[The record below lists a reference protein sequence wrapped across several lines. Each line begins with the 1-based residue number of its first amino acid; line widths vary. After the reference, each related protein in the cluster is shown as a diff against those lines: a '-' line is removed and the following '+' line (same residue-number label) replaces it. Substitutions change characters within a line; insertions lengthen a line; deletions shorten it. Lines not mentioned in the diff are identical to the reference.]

1 MSIERRK
8 KEWMESVDPMKMYIP
23 KEFEMVQDAPKME
36 KTAME
41 QLPKLLQEP
50 IITVGIMHAERI
62 GFFFDSPFRC
72 AELPNIT
79 FDGEYEVFYSES
91 GRVRFFDQEFDS
103 LHFTPIEEQD
113 YTSEDG
119 YFELEDVV
127 IGINFHWERKE
138 TQRFKGGLTFMIE
151 HEKVVAVNEIPT
163 EAYIFSVISS
173 EMSATASLELL
184 KAHAVISRSWLLKPI
199 IHNEHN
205 AAAVLEHRTDDE
217 LIKWYE
223 RDSHELYNVCADD
236 HCQRY
241 QGITRA
247 RTENVRLAIEAT
259 RGLVLASHGQICDAR
274 FSKSCGGVSEVF
286 ENCWADEHY
295 SYLERVVD
303 SQQMMV
309 EPPRPTD
316 TPLKTGGE
324 LWATPD
330 LTIEANA
337 EAWIRGEHDSFC
349 NTHDK
354 EILSQ
359 VLNNYDQET
368 TDFYRWTV
376 EYTTEQLS
384 ELVVRRSGIDFGT
397 IVALEPVSRGVS
409 GRLTRL
415 RIVGTKRTMV
425 VGKEL
430 EIRRWLSESHLYS
443 SAFVVDKTES
453 GFKLTGAGWGHGV
466 GLCQIGAAVMGAKG
480 YKYDEILYHYF
491 VDSQLETLYK

>member
-1 MSIERRK
+1 MGVERRK

-23 KEFEMVQDAPKME
+23 KEFGAEQDPLKME
-36 KTAME
+36 KADME
-41 QLPKLLQEP
+41 QMPKLLQEP

-72 AELPNIT
+72 AEFPNIT
-79 FDGEYEVFYSES
+79 FDGEYEVFLSED
-91 GRVRFFDQEFDS
+91 GRVSFFEQQFDS

-138 TQRFKGGLTFMIE
+138 NQRFKGGLTFMIE
-151 HEKVVAVNEIPT
+151 NGKVVAINEIPT

-205 AAAVLEHRTDDE
+205 ATAVLEHRTEDE

-259 RGLVLASHGQICDAR
+259 RGLVLTSHGQICDAR
-274 FSKSCGGVSEVF
+274 FSKSCGGVSELF

-303 SQQMMV
+303 SQSLTVNSQQM
-309 EPPRPTD
+309 
-316 TPLKTGGE
+316 
-324 LWATPD
+324 D
-330 LTIEANA
+330 LTVEENA
-337 EAWIRGEHDSFC
+337 EAWIRGEYDSFC

-368 TDFYRWTV
+368 TDFYRWKV

-384 ELVVRRSGIDFGT
+384 ELVARRSGIDFGT
-397 IVALEPVSRGVS
+397 IIALEPVERGVS

-415 RIVGTKRTMV
+415 RIVGTKRTMI

-443 SAFVVDKTES
+443 SAFVVDKTEN
-453 GFKLTGAGWGHGV
+453 GFVLTGAGWGHGV

-491 VDSQLETLYK
+491 VDSQLNVLYK

>member
-1 MSIERRK
+1 
-8 KEWMESVDPMKMYIP
+8 
-23 KEFEMVQDAPKME
+23 
-36 KTAME
+36 ME
-41 QLPKLLQEP
+41 QLPKLGKEP

-62 GFFFDSPFRC
+62 EFFFDSPFRC
-72 AELPNIT
+72 AEMPNIT
-79 FDGEYEVFYSES
+79 FDGEYEVFLSDD
-91 GRVRFFDQEFDS
+91 GRVSFFEQQFDA

-138 TQRFKGGLTFMIE
+138 NQRFKGGLTFMIE
-151 HEKVVAVNEIPT
+151 HGKVVAINEIPT

-205 AAAVLEHRTDDE
+205 ANAVLEHRTEDE

-259 RGLVLASHGQICDAR
+259 RGLVLMSHGEICDAR

-286 ENCWADEHY
+286 ESCWADKHY

-303 SQQMMV
+303 SQQTIDNRQQSM
-309 EPPRPTD
+309 
-316 TPLKTGGE
+316 
-324 LWATPD
+324 D

-337 EAWIRGEHDSFC
+337 EDWIRGEYDSFC

-384 ELVVRRSGIDFGT
+384 ELVARRSGIDFGT
-397 IVALEPVSRGVS
+397 ITALEPVERGTS

-415 RIVGTKRTMV
+415 RIVGTKRTMI

-443 SAFVVDKTES
+443 SAFVVDKTDT
-453 GFKLTGAGWGHGV
+453 GFRLIGAGWGHGV

-491 VDSQLETLYK
+491 VDSQLSVLYE

>member
-1 MSIERRK
+1 MGIEQRK
-8 KEWMESVDPMKMYIP
+8 KEWTESVDVERLWVP
-23 KEFEMVQDAPKME
+23 KEFGTEIDSSKM
-36 KTAME
+36 KKADME
-41 QLPKLLQEP
+41 QLPKLGQEP

-79 FDGEYEVFYSES
+79 FDGEYEVLLSES
-91 GRVRFFDQEFDS
+91 GRVSFFEHEFDS

-138 TQRFKGGLTFMIE
+138 NQCFKGGLTFMVE
-151 HEKVVAVNEIPT
+151 HGKLVAVNEIPT

-205 AAAVLEHRTDDE
+205 ANAVLELRTDDE

-259 RGLVLASHGQICDAR
+259 RGLVLMNNGEICDAR

-286 ENCWADEHY
+286 ENCWADVHY
-295 SYLERVVD
+295 PYLERVVD
-303 SQQMMV
+303 SQQS
-309 EPPRPTD
+309 TD
-316 TPLKTGGE
+316 NRQPSM
-324 LWATPD
+324 D

-337 EAWIRGEHDSFC
+337 EAWIRNEYDSFC

-384 ELVVRRSGIDFGT
+384 ELVARRSGIDFGT
-397 IVALEPVSRGVS
+397 ITALEPVERGTS

-415 RIVGTKRTMV
+415 RIVGTKRTMI

-443 SAFVVDKTES
+443 SAFVVDKTNT
-453 GFKLTGAGWGHGV
+453 GFRLIGAGWGHGV
-466 GLCQIGAAVMGAKG
+466 GLCQIGAAMMGAKG

-491 VDSQLETLYK
+491 VGSQLNILYK

>member
-1 MSIERRK
+1 MAIERRK
-8 KEWMESVDPMKMYIP
+8 KEWVESVDPMKMYVP
-23 KEFEMVQDAPKME
+23 KEFGAEQDPPKME
-36 KTAME
+36 KADME
-41 QLPKLLQEP
+41 QLPKFGQEP

-72 AELPNIT
+72 AEMPNIT
-79 FDGEYEVFYSES
+79 FDGEYEVLLSEN
-91 GRVRFFDQEFDS
+91 GRVSFFEQEFDS

-138 TQRFKGGLTFMIE
+138 NQCFKGGLTFMVE
-151 HEKVVAVNEIPT
+151 HGKIVAINEIPT

-205 AAAVLEHRTDDE
+205 ANAVLERRTDDE

-259 RGLVLASHGQICDAR
+259 RGMVLMNNGEICDAR

-286 ENCWADEHY
+286 ESCWADVHY
-295 SYLERVVD
+295 PYLERVVD
-303 SQQMMV
+303 SQQTLTPSPSGT
-309 EPPRPTD
+309 PP
-316 TPLKTGGE
+316 KTGGE
-324 LWATPD
+324 CGVAD
-330 LTIEANA
+330 LRVEENA

-368 TDFYRWTV
+368 TDFYRWKV

-384 ELVVRRSGIDFGT
+384 ELVARRSGIDFGT
-397 IVALEPVSRGVS
+397 IVALEPVERGVS

-415 RIVGTKRTMV
+415 RIVGTKRAMT

-443 SAFVVDKTES
+443 SAFVVDKTEN
-453 GFKLTGAGWGHGV
+453 GFVLTGAGWGHGV

>member
-1 MSIERRK
+1 MGIEQRK
-8 KEWMESVDPMKMYIP
+8 KEWTESVDAERLWVP
-23 KEFEMVQDAPKME
+23 KEFGTEIDSSKKKKAD
-36 KTAME
+36 ME
-41 QLPKLLQEP
+41 QLPKLGQEP

-72 AELPNIT
+72 AEMPNIT
-79 FDGEYEVFYSES
+79 FDGEYEVFLSAD
-91 GRVRFFDQEFDS
+91 GRVSFFEQQFDS

-138 TQRFKGGLTFMIE
+138 NQRFKGGLTFMIE
-151 HEKVVAVNEIPT
+151 YGKVVAINEIPT

-205 AAAVLEHRTDDE
+205 ANAVLEHRTEDE

-259 RGLVLASHGQICDAR
+259 RGLVLMSHGEICDAR

-286 ENCWADEHY
+286 ESCWADVHY
-295 SYLERVVD
+295 PYLERVVD
-303 SQQMMV
+303 V
-309 EPPRPTD
+309 K
-316 TPLKTGGE
+316 TPE
-324 LWATPD
+324 SVASVPD

-337 EAWIRGEHDSFC
+337 EDWIRGEYDSFC

-384 ELVVRRSGIDFGT
+384 ELVARRSGIDFGT
-397 IVALEPVSRGVS
+397 ITALEPVERGTS

-415 RIVGTKRTMV
+415 RIVGTKRTMI

-443 SAFVVDKTES
+443 SAFVVDKTDA
-453 GFKLTGAGWGHGV
+453 GFRLIGAGWGHGV

-491 VDSQLETLYK
+491 VDSQLSVLYE

>member
-1 MSIERRK
+1 MGVERRK

-23 KEFEMVQDAPKME
+23 KEFGAEQDPPKME
-36 KTAME
+36 KADME
-41 QLPKLLQEP
+41 QMPKLLQEP

-72 AELPNIT
+72 AEFPNIT
-79 FDGEYEVFYSES
+79 FDGEYEVFLSED
-91 GRVRFFDQEFDS
+91 GRVSFFEQQFDS

-138 TQRFKGGLTFMIE
+138 NQRFKGGLTFMIE
-151 HEKVVAVNEIPT
+151 NGKVVAINEIPT

-205 AAAVLEHRTDDE
+205 ATAVLEHRTEDE

-259 RGLVLASHGQICDAR
+259 RGLVLTSHGQICDAR
-274 FSKSCGGVSEVF
+274 FSKSCGGVSELF

-303 SQQMMV
+303 SQSLTVNSQQM
-309 EPPRPTD
+309 
-316 TPLKTGGE
+316 
-324 LWATPD
+324 D
-330 LTIEANA
+330 LTVEENA
-337 EAWIRGEHDSFC
+337 EAWIRGEYDSFC

-368 TDFYRWTV
+368 TDFYRWKV

-384 ELVVRRSGIDFGT
+384 ELVARRSGIDFGT
-397 IVALEPVSRGVS
+397 IIALEAVERGVS

-415 RIVGTKRTMV
+415 RIVGTKRTMI

-443 SAFVVDKTES
+443 SAFVVDKTEN
-453 GFKLTGAGWGHGV
+453 GFVLTGAGWGHGV

-491 VDSQLETLYK
+491 VDSQLNVLYK

>member
-1 MSIERRK
+1 MGIEQRK
-8 KEWMESVDPMKMYIP
+8 KEWFESVDVERLWVP
-23 KEFEMVQDAPKME
+23 KEFGTEIDSSKKRKVD
-36 KTAME
+36 ME
-41 QLPKLLQEP
+41 QLPKLGQEP

-62 GFFFDSPFRC
+62 EFFFDSPFRC
-72 AELPNIT
+72 AEIPNIT
-79 FDGEYEVFYSES
+79 FDGEYEVLLSES
-91 GRVRFFDQEFDS
+91 GRVSFFEQEFDS

-138 TQRFKGGLTFMIE
+138 NQCFKGGLTFMIE
-151 HEKVVAVNEIPT
+151 HGKVVAINEIPT

-205 AAAVLEHRTDDE
+205 VNAVLERRTDDE

-259 RGLVLASHGQICDAR
+259 RGMVLMNNGEICDAR

-286 ENCWADEHY
+286 ESCWADEHY
-295 SYLERVVD
+295 PYLERVVD
-303 SQQMMV
+303 SKSAESVMS
-309 EPPRPTD
+309 
-316 TPLKTGGE
+316 
-324 LWATPD
+324 TPD
-330 LTIEANA
+330 LTVEANA
-337 EAWIRGEHDSFC
+337 EAWIRGEYDSFC

-368 TDFYRWTV
+368 TDFYRWKV

-384 ELVVRRSGIDFGT
+384 ELVARRSGIDFGT
-397 IVALEPVSRGVS
+397 IVALEPVERGVS
-409 GRLTRL
+409 GRLIRL
-415 RIVGTKRTMV
+415 RIVGTKRTMI

-443 SAFVVDKTES
+443 SAFVVDKIEK
-453 GFKLTGAGWGHGV
+453 GFVLTGAGWGHGV

-480 YKYDEILYHYF
+480 YKYDEILSHYF
-491 VDSQLETLYK
+491 VDSELSVLYK

>member
-1 MSIERRK
+1 MSIRREK
-8 KEWMESVDPMKMYIP
+8 HIESVDPLKMYIP
-23 KEFEMVQDAPKME
+23 KEFGAEQDPPKLE
-36 KTAME
+36 KGDME
-41 QLPKLLQEP
+41 QLQKLQSEP
-50 IITVGIMHAERI
+50 IITVGIMRAERI

-72 AELPNIT
+72 AEMPNIT
-79 FDGEYEVFYSES
+79 FDGEYEVLLSDN
-91 GRVRFFDQEFDS
+91 GRVSFFEQEFDS
-103 LHFTPIEEQD
+103 LHFTPIETQD

-127 IGINFHWERKE
+127 IGIDFHWERKE
-138 TQRFKGGLTFMIE
+138 NQCFKGGLTFMIE
-151 HEKVVAVNEIPT
+151 QGKVVAVNEIPT

-205 AAAVLEHRTDDE
+205 ANAVLEHCTDDE
-217 LIKWYE
+217 VIKWYE

-259 RGLVLASHGQICDAR
+259 RGLVLAYNGEICDAR
-274 FSKSCGGVSEVF
+274 FSKSCGGVSETF
-286 ENCWADEHY
+286 GSCWADEDY
-295 SYLERVVD
+295 AYLQRVVD
-303 SQQMMV
+303 
-309 EPPRPTD
+309 
-316 TPLKTGGE
+316 TPNLDSR
-324 LWATPD
+324 ADAPD

-337 EAWIRGEHDSFC
+337 EKWIRGAYDSFC
-349 NTHDK
+349 NTTDK
-354 EILSQ
+354 DILSQ

-368 TDFYRWTV
+368 VDFYRWKV

-384 ELVVRRSGIDFGT
+384 ELVSRKSGIDFGE
-397 IVALEPVSRGVS
+397 IKALEPISRGAS

-415 RIVGTKRTMV
+415 RIVGTKRTMI

-443 SAFVVDKTES
+443 SAFVVDKTDK
-453 GFKLTGAGWGHGV
+453 GFVLTGAGWGHGV

-480 YKYDEILYHYF
+480 FSYDQILSHYF
-491 VDSQLETLYK
+491 IDSKIEQLY

>member
-1 MSIERRK
+1 MGIEQRK
-8 KEWMESVDPMKMYIP
+8 KEWTESVDAERLWVP
-23 KEFEMVQDAPKME
+23 KEFGTEIDSSKKKKAD
-36 KTAME
+36 ME
-41 QLPKLLQEP
+41 QLPKLGQEP
-50 IITVGIMHAERI
+50 IIMVGIMHAERI

-72 AELPNIT
+72 AEMPNIT
-79 FDGEYEVFYSES
+79 FDGEYEVFLSDD
-91 GRVRFFDQEFDS
+91 GRVSFFEQQFDS

-138 TQRFKGGLTFMIE
+138 NQRFKGGLTFMIE
-151 HEKVVAVNEIPT
+151 HGKVVAINEIPT

-205 AAAVLEHRTDDE
+205 ANAVLEHRTDDE

-259 RGLVLASHGQICDAR
+259 RGLVLMSHGEICDAR

-286 ENCWADEHY
+286 ESCWANKHY

-303 SQQMMV
+303 SQQT
-309 EPPRPTD
+309 TD
-316 TPLKTGGE
+316 NRQL
-324 LWATPD
+324 LMD

-337 EAWIRGEHDSFC
+337 EDWICGEYDSFC

-384 ELVVRRSGIDFGT
+384 ELVARRSGIDFGT
-397 IVALEPVSRGVS
+397 ITALEPVERGTS

-415 RIVGTKRTMV
+415 RIVGTKRTMI

-443 SAFVVDKTES
+443 SAFVVDKTDA
-453 GFKLTGAGWGHGV
+453 GFRLIGAGWGHGV

-491 VDSQLETLYK
+491 VDSQLSVLYE

>member
-1 MSIERRK
+1 MGVERRK

-23 KEFEMVQDAPKME
+23 KEFGAEQDPPKME
-36 KTAME
+36 KADME
-41 QLPKLLQEP
+41 QMPKLLQEP

-72 AELPNIT
+72 AEFPNIT
-79 FDGEYEVFYSES
+79 FDGEYEVFLSED
-91 GRVRFFDQEFDS
+91 GRVSFFEQQFDS

-138 TQRFKGGLTFMIE
+138 NQRFKGGLTFMIE
-151 HEKVVAVNEIPT
+151 NGKVVAINEIPT

-205 AAAVLEHRTDDE
+205 ATAVLEHRTEDE

-247 RTENVRLAIEAT
+247 RTENVCLAIEAT
-259 RGLVLASHGQICDAR
+259 RGLVLTSHGQICDAR
-274 FSKSCGGVSEVF
+274 FSKSCGGVSELF

-303 SQQMMV
+303 SQSLTVNSQQM
-309 EPPRPTD
+309 
-316 TPLKTGGE
+316 
-324 LWATPD
+324 D
-330 LTIEANA
+330 LTVEENA
-337 EAWIRGEHDSFC
+337 EAWIRGEYDSFC

-368 TDFYRWTV
+368 TDFYRWKV

-384 ELVVRRSGIDFGT
+384 ELVARRSGIDFGT
-397 IVALEPVSRGVS
+397 IIALEPVERGVS

-415 RIVGTKRTMV
+415 RIVGTKRTMI

-443 SAFVVDKTES
+443 SAFVVDKTEN
-453 GFKLTGAGWGHGV
+453 GFVLTGAGWGHGV

-491 VDSQLETLYK
+491 VDSQLNVLYK

>member
-1 MSIERRK
+1 MGVERRK

-23 KEFEMVQDAPKME
+23 KEFGAEQDPPKME
-36 KTAME
+36 KADME
-41 QLPKLLQEP
+41 QMPKLLQEP

-72 AELPNIT
+72 AEFPNIT
-79 FDGEYEVFYSES
+79 FDGEYEVFLSED
-91 GRVRFFDQEFDS
+91 GRVSFFEQQFDS

-138 TQRFKGGLTFMIE
+138 NQCFKGGLTFMIE
-151 HEKVVAVNEIPT
+151 NGKVVAINEIPT

-205 AAAVLEHRTDDE
+205 ATAVLEHRTEDE

-259 RGLVLASHGQICDAR
+259 RGLVLTSHGQICDAR
-274 FSKSCGGVSEVF
+274 FSKSCGGVSELF

-303 SQQMMV
+303 SQSLTVNSQQM
-309 EPPRPTD
+309 
-316 TPLKTGGE
+316 
-324 LWATPD
+324 D
-330 LTIEANA
+330 LTIEENA
-337 EAWIRGEHDSFC
+337 EAWIRGEYDSFC

-368 TDFYRWTV
+368 TDFYRWKV

-384 ELVVRRSGIDFGT
+384 ELVARRSGIDFGT
-397 IVALEPVSRGVS
+397 IIALEPIERGVS

-415 RIVGTKRTMV
+415 RIVGTKRTMI

-443 SAFVVDKTES
+443 SAFVVDKTEN
-453 GFKLTGAGWGHGV
+453 GFVLTGAGWGHGV

-491 VDSQLETLYK
+491 VDSQLNVLYK

>member
-1 MSIERRK
+1 MGIEQRK
-8 KEWMESVDPMKMYIP
+8 KEWTESVDPMKMYVP
-23 KEFEMVQDAPKME
+23 KEFGAEQDPPKME
-36 KTAME
+36 KADME
-41 QLPKLLQEP
+41 QLPKLIDEP

-72 AELPNIT
+72 AEMPNIT
-79 FDGEYEVFYSES
+79 FDGEYEVLLSES
-91 GRVRFFDQEFDS
+91 GRVSFFEQEFDS

-151 HEKVVAVNEIPT
+151 HGKVVAVNEIPT

-205 AAAVLEHRTDDE
+205 ANAVLERRTEDE

-259 RGLVLASHGQICDAR
+259 RGMVLMNNGEICDAR

-286 ENCWADEHY
+286 ESCWADVHY
-295 SYLERVVD
+295 PYLERVVD
-303 SQQMMV
+303 SQQTLTPSPSGT
-309 EPPRPTD
+309 PP
-316 TPLKTGGE
+316 KTGGE
-324 LWATPD
+324 CGVAD
-330 LTIEANA
+330 LRVEENA

-368 TDFYRWTV
+368 TDFYRWKV

-384 ELVVRRSGIDFGT
+384 ELVARRSGIDFGT
-397 IVALEPVSRGVS
+397 IVALEPVERGVS

-415 RIVGTKRTMV
+415 RIVGTKRAMT

-443 SAFVVDKTES
+443 SAFVVDKTEN
-453 GFKLTGAGWGHGV
+453 GFVLTGAGWGHGV

-491 VDSQLETLYK
+491 VNSELSVLYK

>member
-1 MSIERRK
+1 MGIERRK
-8 KEWMESVDPMKMYIP
+8 KEWIESVDPMKMYIP
-23 KEFEMVQDAPKME
+23 KEFGAEQDPPKME
-36 KTAME
+36 QADME
-41 QLPKLLQEP
+41 QMPKLMQEP

-72 AELPNIT
+72 AEFPNIT
-79 FDGEYEVFYSES
+79 FDGEYEVFLSED
-91 GRVRFFDQEFDS
+91 GRVSFFEQQFDS

-138 TQRFKGGLTFMIE
+138 NQRFKGGLTFMIE
-151 HEKVVAVNEIPT
+151 NGKVVAINEIPT

-205 AAAVLEHRTDDE
+205 ATAVLEHRTDDE

-259 RGLVLASHGQICDAR
+259 RGLVLTSHGQICDAR

-286 ENCWADEHY
+286 ENCWAEEHY
-295 SYLERVVD
+295 SYLERVID
-303 SQQMMV
+303 SQQSTV
-309 EPPRPTD
+309 NSQQ
-316 TPLKTGGE
+316 L
-324 LWATPD
+324 D
-330 LTIEANA
+330 LTVEANA
-337 EAWIRGEHDSFC
+337 EAWIRGEYDSFC

-368 TDFYRWTV
+368 TDFYRWKV

-384 ELVVRRSGIDFGT
+384 ELVARRSGIDFGT
-397 IVALEPVSRGVS
+397 IVALEPVERGVS

-443 SAFVVDKTES
+443 SAFVVDKTEN

-491 VDSQLETLYK
+491 VDSQLNVLYK

>member
-1 MSIERRK
+1 MAVERRK
-8 KEWMESVDPMKMYIP
+8 KEWMESVDSMKMYVP
-23 KEFEMVQDAPKME
+23 KEFGAEQDPPKME
-36 KTAME
+36 KADME

-72 AELPNIT
+72 EELPNIT
-79 FDGEYEVFYSES
+79 FDGEYEVFYSEA

-113 YTSEDG
+113 YTAEDG

-151 HEKVVAVNEIPT
+151 HSKVVAVNEIPT

-205 AAAVLEHRTDDE
+205 ATAVLEHRTDDE

-259 RGLVLASHGQICDAR
+259 RGLVLVSGGQICDAR

-295 SYLERVVD
+295 PYLERVIDSRQSTVD
-303 SQQMMV
+303 GQQM
-309 EPPRPTD
+309 
-316 TPLKTGGE
+316 
-324 LWATPD
+324 D
-330 LTIEANA
+330 LTVEANA
-337 EAWIRGEHDSFC
+337 EAWIRGEYDSFC

-368 TDFYRWTV
+368 TDFYRWKV

-384 ELVVRRSGIDFGT
+384 ELVARRSGIDFGT
-397 IVALEPVSRGVS
+397 IVALEPVERGVS

-466 GLCQIGAAVMGAKG
+466 GLCQIGAAVMGAQG

-491 VDSQLETLYK
+491 VNSELNVLYK

>member
-1 MSIERRK
+1 MGVEHRK

-23 KEFEMVQDAPKME
+23 KEFGAEQDPPKME
-36 KTAME
+36 KADME
-41 QLPKLLQEP
+41 QMPKLLQEP

-72 AELPNIT
+72 AEFPNIT
-79 FDGEYEVFYSES
+79 FDGEYEVFLSED
-91 GRVRFFDQEFDS
+91 GRVSFFEQQFDS

-138 TQRFKGGLTFMIE
+138 NQRFKGGLTFMIE
-151 HEKVVAVNEIPT
+151 NGKVVAINEIPT

-205 AAAVLEHRTDDE
+205 ATAVLEHRTEDE

-259 RGLVLASHGQICDAR
+259 RGLVLTSHGQICDAR
-274 FSKSCGGVSEVF
+274 FSKSCGGVSELF
-286 ENCWADEHY
+286 ESCWADEHY
-295 SYLERVVD
+295 PYLERVVD
-303 SQQMMV
+303 SQSLTVNSQQM
-309 EPPRPTD
+309 
-316 TPLKTGGE
+316 
-324 LWATPD
+324 D
-330 LTIEANA
+330 LTVEENA
-337 EAWIRGEHDSFC
+337 EAWIRGEYDSFC

-368 TDFYRWTV
+368 TDFYRWKV

-384 ELVVRRSGIDFGT
+384 ELVARRSGIDFGT
-397 IVALEPVSRGVS
+397 IIALEPVERGVS

-415 RIVGTKRTMV
+415 RIVGTKRTMI

-443 SAFVVDKTES
+443 SAFVVDKTEN
-453 GFKLTGAGWGHGV
+453 GFVLTGAGWGHGV

-491 VDSQLETLYK
+491 VDSQLNVLYK